1 MQQPERAAEVIIG
14 VDTHKDTHTAVAL
27 NALGARIGAIT
38 IPVNQDGYRQIEAW
52 ACAFGSVR
60 AFGIECTGS
69 YGAGLSRALQASG
82 HRVLDVNRA
91 DRSARRRHGKDDPLD
106 AEAAAR
112 AVLSGQAT
120 ALAKSGISSVEMIRH
135 LKLARDSAVKARA
148 QAMQML
154 KALIV
159 SAPAELR
166 EQLEGIRGKVRFVR
180 HLAALRPGPMTSTT
194 ASAKVGLRALAR
206 RWLSLSEE
214 IEAHDRD
221 LDGLTAAH
229 TPKLITAPGIATGTA
244 AEMLIFVGDNPE
256 RIRSEAAFAKMCGT
270 CPLPASSGKT
280 SRHRLNRGGNRQ
292 ANAALHRVIVTRMR
306 CHQPTIDYVRR
317 RTVEGKTKAEIMRCL
332 KRYVAR
338 EVFTH
343 LCKPRQPA
351 SETA

>member
-120 ALAKSGISSVEMIRH
+120 ALAKSGTSSVEMIRH

-317 RTVEGKTKAEIMRCL
+317 RTVEGKTKAEIIRCL

-343 LCKPRQPA
+343 LCKPRQST
-351 SETA
+351 SETP

>member
-1 MQQPERAAEVIIG
+1 MHQPEQAAEVIIG

-27 NALGARIGAIT
+27 DTLGTRLGTTT
-38 IPVNQDGYRQIEAW
+38 ILVSREGYRQIEAW
-52 ACAFGSVR
+52 ARSFGSVR

-91 DRSARRRHGKDDPLD
+91 DRSARRRHGKNDPLD

-120 ALAKSGISSVEMIRH
+120 ALAKSGTSSVEMIRH

-166 EQLEGIRGKVRFVR
+166 EQLEGIRGKVTLVR

-194 ASAKVGLRALAR
+194 ASALA
-206 RWLSLSEE
+206 
-214 IEAHDRD
+214 
-221 LDGLTAAH
+221 AAH
-229 TPKLITAPGIATGTA
+229 TPELITAPGIATGTA
-244 AEMLIFVGDNPE
+244 AEMLILVGDNPE

-317 RTVEGKTKAEIMRCL
+317 RTAEGKTKAEIMRCL

>member
-1 MQQPERAAEVIIG
+1 VHQPEQAAEVIIG

-27 NALGARIGAIT
+27 DTLGTRLGTNT
-38 IPVNQDGYRQIEAW
+38 IVVSREGYRQIEAW
-52 ACAFGSVR
+52 ARSFGSVR

-82 HRVLDVNRA
+82 YRVVDVNRA
-91 DRSARRRHGKDDPLD
+91 DRSARRRHGKNDPLD

-120 ALAKSGISSVEMIRH
+120 ALAKSGTSSVEMIRH

-166 EQLEGIRGKVRFVR
+166 EQLEGIRGKVTLVR

-194 ASAKVGLRALAR
+194 ASAKVGLRAISR

-214 IEAHDRD
+214 IGHM
-221 LDGLTAAH
+221 TA
-229 TPKLITAPGIATGTA
+229 TWTRWPRPIP
-244 AEMLIFVGDNPE
+244 
-256 RIRSEAAFAKMCGT
+256 RSSFQR
-270 CPLPASSGKT
+270 PASQ
-280 SRHRLNRGGNRQ
+280 RERQ
-292 ANAALHRVIVTRMR
+292 LR
-306 CHQPTIDYVRR
+306 C
-317 RTVEGKTKAEIMRCL
+317 
-332 KRYVAR
+332 
-338 EVFTH
+338 
-343 LCKPRQPA
+343 
-351 SETA
+351 